1 MNRRRNLRDEE
12 ARVIGVQDD
21 AALEMRRV
29 KARRPHDAAER
40 RDKKSQESRV
50 GSRERNARDE
60 MTRLR
65 GKAVGM
71 GMKTGGKTV
80 KKNMGGGMDEGI
92 NAAIKRSSA
101 AATKKAEAID
111 TDAIASNPRVQ
122 AAKKN
127 YEYEQTPE
135 GKAFVDYMKN
145 YLKDDFAEQ
154 RANKRSNW
162 RADRAKKPLTGLD
175 SEGEGN
181 NKGGKVVKK
190 KVGGKTRPRAPAPKP
205 SSARQMSMLIPQHKR
220 MAMGENVLTG
230 KMIKKADGGR
240 IERTKAPNRAPAT
253 TGVNLNMGAPK
264 TRRTTARGMGAATR
278 GGNFTENT

>member
-1 MNRRRNLRDEE
+1 MPSKFNSTAKKPGKAVKKPYNRGGRANLRDEE

-65 GKAVGM
+65 GEAVGM

-80 KKNMGGGMDEGI
+80 KKM
-92 NAAIKRSSA
+92 
-101 AATKKAEAID
+101 ATG
-111 TDAIASNPRVQ
+111 S
-122 AAKKN
+122 
-127 YEYEQTPE
+127 QT
-135 GKAFVDYMKN
+135 K
-145 YLKDDFAEQ
+145 
-154 RANKRSNW
+154 
-162 RADRAKKPLTGLD
+162 ADRQDESLGMRD
-175 SEGEGN
+175 
-181 NKGGKVVKK
+181 GKEST
-190 KVGGKTRPRAPAPKP
+190 KTQSYTSRRNESNATRRSTPRAPAPKP
-205 SSARQMSMLIPQHKR
+205 SSSRQMSMLIPQHKR

-230 KMIKKADGGR
+230 KMINKFDGGKLQK
-240 IERTKAPNRAPAT
+240 TKTPKRPYAT